1 MMTMKDIRHII
12 KTIFSI
18 YTDTDLNL
26 CLSGIMSDMS
36 ENFAQIF
43 PINVSIFVRVK
54 PPESG
59 GILLDLTG
67 CEAGLVVLH
76 PVWREETDCQSL
88 LPLSLARLGGGRV
101 SWGAVQGRERWR
113 ERRARRSREG

>member
-1 MMTMKDIRHII
+1 MMTMKDIKHII

-59 GILLDLTG
+59 GILLDL
-67 CEAGLVVLH
+67 AG
-76 PVWREETDCQSL
+76 
-88 LPLSLARLGGGRV
+88 
-101 SWGAVQGRERWR
+101 
-113 ERRARRSREG
+113 